1 MVVVCMFVSAHG
13 GNRDNPDTVQFKC
26 EYRAVATGLMFN
38 NSEKTN
44 CEQDLDTFLL
54 QFSTYASQESPQV
67 IIDTEMVLKEHDY
80 SRVAAGSERGPLSI
94 QRPCSGDHGK

>member
-1 MVVVCMFVSAHG
+1 MVVVCMFVSARG
-13 GNRDNPDTVQFKC
+13 GNRDNPDTVQFEC

-54 QFSTYASQESPQV
+54 QFSTYTSQESPQV
-67 IIDTEMVLKEHDY
+67 IIDKEMVLKEHDH